1 MKNFKL
7 NKGIIFRYYVL
18 DVIIDNNFKPWLLE
32 SNRFPFME
40 LLDGVNK
47 INKLG
52 FTTSLLNLL
61 GFVPFN
67 HKMEIY

>member
-1 MKNFKL
+1 MKDFKL
-7 NKGIIFRYYVL
+7 NKGIIFRYYGL
-18 DVIIDNNFKPWLLE
+18 DVIIDNNFNPLLLE

-40 LLDGVNK
+40 LLDDVNN